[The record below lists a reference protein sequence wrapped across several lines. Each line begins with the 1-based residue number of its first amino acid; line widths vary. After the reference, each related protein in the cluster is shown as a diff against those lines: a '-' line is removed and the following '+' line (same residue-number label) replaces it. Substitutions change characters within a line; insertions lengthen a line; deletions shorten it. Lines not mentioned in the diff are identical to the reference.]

1 VAAHETTPVRWWGEA
16 GRYFSDGSSESLG
29 RVAAWAAGRWSSRAL
44 AVASAAQDG
53 AALAEA
59 GADSPGRPG

>member
-1 VAAHETTPVRWWGEA
+1 VAEHEATPVRWWGEA